1 MNVSQFLLYA
11 TTQYYLLVDE
21 LRKSWKRWLF
31 FILNF
36 AIGEEFRIESCR
48 DYPREAITK
57 INIKNFLVNEF
68 DLVIDIL
75 KRSCTIRIDSRIK
88 DKFFLGDDSD
98 QMEYLQSKIQDFL
111 LPLTTDKFESYI
123 RIVDLTM
130 IKKRTCL
137 IAPSIEQTQM
147 WIINWSPIIKEE
159 INNLADQFHITE
171 KIDLG
176 NVLPLITEKE
186 VSLRGWD
193 KYRDPFIEQPFGLIC
208 PSCKT
213 TYQPNLFAK
222 VCLSCQT
229 RLKKA

>member
-1 MNVSQFLLYA
+1 
-11 TTQYYLLVDE
+11 E
-21 LRKSWKRWLF
+21 LGKSWKRWLF

-36 AIGEEFRIESCR
+36 ALGEGFRIESCR
-48 DYPREAITK
+48 DYPREAITS
-57 INIKNFLVNEF
+57 IEIKNFLVNEF
-68 DLVIDIL
+68 DLVIDFP

-88 DKFFLGDDSD
+88 EKFFSEQDRD

-111 LPLTTDKFESYI
+111 LPLTTDRFENYI
-123 RIVDLTM
+123 RIIDLAA

-137 IAPSIEQTQM
+137 IAPSIDQIQM

-159 INNLADQFHITE
+159 INNLIDQFQLTD
-171 KIDLG
+171 KIDLR

-186 VSLRGWD
+186 VSVKGWD
-193 KYRDPFIEQPFGLIC
+193 KYRDPSIEQPFGLIC

-213 TYQPNLFAK
+213 TYRPNLYAK
-222 VCLSCQT
+222 SCLTCQT